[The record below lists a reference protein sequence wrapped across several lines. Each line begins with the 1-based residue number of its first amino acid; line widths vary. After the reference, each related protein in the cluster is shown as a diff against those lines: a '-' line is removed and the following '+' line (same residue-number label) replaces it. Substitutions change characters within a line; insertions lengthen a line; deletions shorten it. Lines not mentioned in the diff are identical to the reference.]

1 MNRTEK
7 CCPKNSTVNFS
18 IQTSSKQKGLK
29 IYSSTLESLKRLS
42 LNEIWTNKNES
53 RREARFAGI
62 AEQTVDRFFF
72 GSRRP
77 EMKKRILIPPEK
89 MVKIFLEVNDH
100 PTTLPLCLVVADSWR
115 CVAPLKNGH

>member
-42 LNEIWTNKNES
+42 LNEIWTNKYES
-53 RREARFAGI
+53 RREARFTGI
-62 AEQTVDRFFF
+62 AEQTVDRFFS
-72 GSRRP
+72 GPDDPR
-77 EMKKRILIPPEK
+77 
-89 MVKIFLEVNDH
+89 
-100 PTTLPLCLVVADSWR
+100 
-115 CVAPLKNGH
+115 